1 MVEGVDDEGE
11 GEGDDRELEA
21 NRKERARPEKASVRG
36 TDGLTIEIPT
46 MLRHTVP
53 DRNDRAAN
61 RGQQSAGGMA
71 ASSHDWVVV
80 IGELRESYRSRGNR
94 PSKPSSKER
103 IASSS
108 SSRATTMDIQSV
120 MLRALSAWRRS
131 SAHAV
136 ST

>member
-11 GEGDDRELEA
+11 GEGDDRELEG

-36 TDGLTIEIPT
+36 PDGLTIEIPT

-71 ASSHDWVVV
+71 ASSHD
-80 IGELRESYRSRGNR
+80 
-94 PSKPSSKER
+94 
-103 IASSS
+103 
-108 SSRATTMDIQSV
+108 
-120 MLRALSAWRRS
+120 
-131 SAHAV
+131 
-136 ST
+136 